1 MGTVHHGAMD
11 VRYGLLVRHEDGSWH
26 PYGAQAAMTRAEVD
40 KVLEYPPYGLDRN
53 ADFRIVKWTAL
64 TLCPLCPA
72 PDCKG
77 HDDVDEQCPPL
88 LAPKYPEGT
97 PEYDAYANELRGE
110 LDKFA
115 HGEI

>member
-1 MGTVHHGAMD
+1 MTVHHGAMD

-26 PYGAQAAMTRAEVD
+26 PYSSMTGMTREGID
-40 KVLEYPPYGLDRN
+40 RLLEYPPYDLPRDR
-53 ADFRIVKWTAL
+53 FRIVKWTAL
-64 TLCPLCPA
+64 ALCSA

-77 HDDVDEQCPPL
+77 HDDPDWQCPAPL
-88 LAPKYPEGT
+88 EPQYPKGT
-97 PEYDAYANELRGE
+97 PEYDAYARELRGE